1 MPSASTWFLVLA
13 AVCIGGPY
21 FLGVRP
27 KSRRDWVGLAV
38 ILAFLALVL
47 PLMVSLRSR

>member
-13 AVCIGGPY
+13 VVCIGGPY
-21 FLGVRP
+21 LMGVRP
-27 KSRRDWVGLAV
+27 KNRRDWVGLTI

>member
-1 MPSASTWFLVLA
+1 MRSATTWFLVLA

-21 FLGVRP
+21 LMGVRP

-38 ILAFLALVL
+38 VLAFLTLVL